1 MEVDVNIYRNR
12 DNDWILVDVRSFDN
26 SKMLTVDLIII
37 DMWTG
42 LPIKETIEDID
53 EYNWE
58 KVEGI
63 LL

>member
-58 KVEGI
+58 KVEGV